1 MFTKESKA
9 GKILF
14 LQKLQAD
21 GAHWESGIPFHTFYN
36 SFMFLYFSFKKAY
49 VYSEQQFVLSVVSLW
64 QLHSAAFSWE
74 HGISQ
79 WYYQRL
85 GII

>member
-1 MFTKESKA
+1 MFMKESKA

-21 GAHWESGIPFHTFYN
+21 GAHWESGIPFHTFYS
-36 SFMFLYFSFKKAY
+36 SFMLL
-49 VYSEQQFVLSVVSLW
+49 YSEQQFILSVVSLW

-79 WYYQRL
+79 WYDQRL